1 MCWQHENISCF
12 KQLLTSQTLLTT
24 FSLTSQVLSLHTGV
38 ILILIAC
45 RCKVDDLFIFSCGQL
60 LPSPSVR
67 WLAAGENHPISDSL
81 SHSNLSTNLAN
92 F

>member
-24 FSLTSQVLSLHTGV
+24 FSLTSQVLSLHTRV

-45 RCKVDDLFIFSCGQL
+45 RCKVDDLFIFQSGQL
-60 LPSPSVR
+60 HLLLLTPCYFYSSESLPSHVVNSSQAP
-67 WLAAGENHPISDSL
+67 L
-81 SHSNLSTNLAN
+81 
-92 F
+92 